1 MKIKRLTALV
11 LCGSMIIA
19 PAVPCMAEDDAEKTH
34 IVYQTW
40 NPDVSVFEA
49 VKKDFEEKNPDIVVD
64 YVFVP
69 YTDHIQKL
77 KIDLASGQGPDV
89 FGLQTGAT
97 LKEFQDF
104 EEDLTDLAVETWGE
118 NWTDNY
124 LPFTTELMKDGDSY
138 YALPLGTGYAGM
150 LWADKSYFEKYGLE
164 IPTNYDEL
172 KEVAQALRDNGE
184 QYPLAI
190 GAKDDWI
197 NIDTWMNIAN
207 DINTEKLYSAIEGE
221 TAFTD
226 ADLVQAFDIW
236 QSLFEEGIVQDG
248 ALGVNMYNDTTDLF
262 DKEGSVP
269 MIANGAW
276 TINQY
281 LKPDDAVQEIYNGG
295 EHPHTTFLMDWN
307 NDGKAAGVQYN
318 VEIAVCLNKDSK
330 NKEAAERFI
339 TYLVDEGHDLLVNDY
354 LMYFP
359 SKTNFEFS
367 GELSEEGVE
376 NFETLVDWGTNNVAG
391 YRENPYPELKEAI
404 ASNLKALALGDV
416 TPEEAAEAVE
426 EVSKTTER

>member
-1 MKIKRLTALV
+1 MKVKRLVSLV
-11 LCGSMIIA
+11 LCGSMITA
-19 PAVPCMAEDDAEKTH
+19 PAVSCMADDGEKTH
-34 IVYQTW
+34 IVYQSW
-40 NPDVSVFEA
+40 NPDASVFEA

-97 LKEFQDF
+97 LKEFRDF
-104 EEDLTDLAVETWGE
+104 EEELTPLATETWGE
-118 NWTDNY
+118 NWEENY

-172 KEVAQALRDNGE
+172 KEVCQVLRDNGE
-184 QYPLAI
+184 YPLAI

-207 DINTEKLYSAIEGE
+207 DINTEKLYSAIDGE
-221 TAFTD
+221 TEFTD
-226 ADLVQAFDIW
+226 PDLVQAFDIW
-236 QSLFEEGIVQDG
+236 QSLFEDGIAQDG

-262 DKEGSVP
+262 DKEGSIP

-276 TINQY
+276 TINMY
-281 LKPDDAVQEIYNGG
+281 LKPDEAVQEVYNGG
-295 EHPHTTFLMDWN
+295 EHPHTTFMMDWN
-307 NDGKAAGVQYN
+307 NDGKIAGVQSN

-330 NKEAAERFI
+330 NKEAAQKFI

-359 SKTNFEFS
+359 SKANFEFS
-367 GELSEEGVE
+367 GNLSEEGVE
-376 NFETLVDWGTNNVAG
+376 NFETLMDWGTNNVAG

-404 ASNLKALALGDV
+404 ASNLKALALGDI
-416 TPEEAAEAVE
+416 TPEEAAAAVE